1 MGFWDLFTGPVVGG
15 PTPQPVTSTPSE
27 PPTFTRARPVDK
39 RPKFFIDC
47 KDSAEAR
54 DFLLR
59 HGKLLA
65 SDSGTSADLVDSE
78 PAGKNDLPVGS
89 VRSYTINYLPMA
101 VDPNGFEEV
110 FRAMESKG
118 FDPAK
123 FSIACFDTR
132 YVGHLWKL
140 PGQEDK
146 PSPWDYSW
154 PDRLISIGPNGWQH
168 SELRLVLHSPWVFA
182 EELRVYKVA

>member
-15 PTPQPVTSTPSE
+15 PAPLPVTSN
-27 PPTFTRARPVDK
+27 PPQPTTFTRARPVGK

-47 KDSAEAR
+47 KDAAEVR
-54 DFLLR
+54 DFLLQ

-65 SDSGTSADLVDSE
+65 TDSGTSAELIESE
-78 PAGKNDLPVGS
+78 PTREKDLPVGS

-110 FRAMESKG
+110 FGAMESSG
-118 FDPAK
+118 FDLAK

-132 YVGHLWKL
+132 YVGHLWKAK
-140 PGQEDK
+140 GQEDK

-154 PDRLISIGPNGWQH
+154 PDRLIIIGPNGWQH
-168 SELRLVLHSPWVFA
+168 SEMRLVLNSPRIFA
-182 EELRVYKVA
+182 EELRTYKVG